1 MLVIVEPG
9 TPPGSAVV
17 RAARST
23 VLQFEARK
31 VRAAAKR
38 GVEAAGA
45 VEAGARSAAAD
56 GAASAAELQ
65 PEIVGAHVVA
75 PCAHDK
81 RCPMDGTDRWCHFS
95 QRLQRPDTQRAVKGG
110 SSARTYQVRMLLC
123 AWRFELQ
130 LTRSRCRMSASRMWC
145 CAVAPVRAWLRRWMR
160 RPLLLRRR
168 LTWQSCRTMMPLT
181 RRLAARLRSR

>member
-1 MLVIVEPG
+1 MQRLWSHASDILVIVEPG
-9 TPPGSAVV
+9 TPMGSGIV

-38 GVEAAGA
+38 AAAAREAAVA
-45 VEAGARSAAAD
+45 AETAGAGS
-56 GAASAAELQ
+56 AASAADEQ
-65 PEIVGAHVVA
+65 PEVIGAHVVA

-110 SSARTYQVRMLLC
+110 ASARTYQARVAHAEPCIAADAPLVFR
-123 AWRFELQ
+123 
-130 LTRSRCRMSASRMWC
+130 TSASR
-145 CAVAPVRAWLRRWMR
+145 
-160 RPLLLRRR
+160 
-168 LTWQSCRTMMPLT
+168 T
-181 RRLAARLRSR
+181 